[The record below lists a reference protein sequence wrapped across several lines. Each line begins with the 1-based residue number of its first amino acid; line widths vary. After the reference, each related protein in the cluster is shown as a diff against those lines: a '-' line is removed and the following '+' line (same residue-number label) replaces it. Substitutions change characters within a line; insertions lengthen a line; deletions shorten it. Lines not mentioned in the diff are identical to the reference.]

1 MSSDPSADFEALMDR
16 IESALNQDLGRPW
29 CVHGLLEEVAKP
41 FEPEEREDLLLRTR
55 LAADMLVDHG
65 RARFEPVN
73 AIAIGVRC
81 QDWTYWSARSPNDHL
96 EQFGPE
102 YETPVVLRRL
112 VSHFQC
118 HGL

>member
-1 MSSDPSADFEALMDR
+1 MSHDIAADFEALMDR
-16 IESALNQDLGRPW
+16 IAAALDQDPDRPW
-29 CVHGLLEEVAKP
+29 CVHGLYEQVAKP
-41 FEPEEREDLLLRTR
+41 FEPAEREDVLTRTR
-55 LAADMLVDHG
+55 LAADMLVEHG

-73 AIAIGVRC
+73 AVAIGVQC
-81 QDWTYWSARSPNDHL
+81 QDWTYWSARSSHDRL

-118 HGL
+118 RGL